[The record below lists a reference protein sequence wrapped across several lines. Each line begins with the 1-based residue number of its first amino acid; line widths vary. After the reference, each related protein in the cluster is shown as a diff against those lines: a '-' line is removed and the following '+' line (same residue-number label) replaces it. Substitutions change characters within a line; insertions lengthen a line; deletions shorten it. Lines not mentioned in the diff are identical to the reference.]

1 MRKHGFLIAVI
12 MFGLTSAGISRA
24 EDQPIEQQLI
34 DAMNKVFGVHPGF
47 RTNHAKGIVVEGS
60 WDGTAWG
67 SRSVSPACVAPPHFR
82 HAAG

>member
-12 MFGLTSAGISRA
+12 MFGLTWAGISRA

-47 RTNHAKGIVVEGS
+47 RTNHAKGING
-60 WDGTAWG
+60 
-67 SRSVSPACVAPPHFR
+67 R
-82 HAAG
+82 